1 MSTKLGELEQY
12 PKAELRLV
20 SSSQVWLL
28 LLPLPSS
35 PLRSSLWRCT
45 TSLCPKPFPVTTLDS
60 TSRTSPSRTSREEML
75 PLILRTSLPPVS
87 LTLPLR
93 LSCLTTLDRSP
104 TDTLQSLIVTQLT
117 LLASLPRSLR
127 RSTDV
132 QVSQLRM
139 SSSSSSL
146 VMLLSLS

>member
-35 PLRSSLWRCT
+35 PLRLSLLRCT
-45 TSLCPKPFPVTTLDS
+45 TSLCPRPFPVTTLDS
-60 TSRTSPSRTSREEML
+60 TSRTFLSRTSREETV
-75 PLILRTSLPPVS
+75 PLI
-87 LTLPLR
+87 LPLR

-104 TDTLQSLIVTQLT
+104 TDTLQSLIV
-117 LLASLPRSLR
+117 
-127 RSTDV
+127 
-132 QVSQLRM
+132 
-139 SSSSSSL
+139 
-146 VMLLSLS
+146 

>member
-1 MSTKLGELEQY
+1 MSTKLVVLEQY
-12 PKAELRLV
+12 PSAELRLV

-35 PLRSSLWRCT
+35 PLRLSQLRCT
-45 TSLCPKPFPVTTLDS
+45 TSLCPRPFPVTTLDS
-60 TSRTSPSRTSREEML
+60 TSRTSPSRTSREETL
-75 PLILRTSLPPVS
+75 LLILRTSLPPVS

-117 LLASLPRSLR
+117 LLASLPSP
-127 RSTDV
+127 
-132 QVSQLRM
+132 LRM
-139 SSSSSSL
+139 SPSSSSL
-146 VMLLSLS
+146 VMLLSSS